1 MVGKCFLCESQCNNY
16 GYMTNPWSYLIVSR
30 GGLKWATPGRVK
42 TGHYFN

>member
-1 MVGKCFLCESQCNNY
+1 
-16 GYMTNPWSYLIVSR
+16 MTQKNQPKDIIDRGQLYDAYLQTPYLLSG